1 MMRSDR
7 GSGTVL
13 AVGIVGCIVGLAV
26 VVVPLYRGLGALRQI
41 QGAAD
46 ASALAGADVAA
57 GIAPGSPCGVAVSV
71 ARANDANTVKCRAD
85 GLVVTVTAG
94 GSFLGFSLVS
104 TATAGPPVG

>member
-26 VVVPLYRGLGALRQI
+26 VVVPLYRGLGELRQV

-57 GIAPGSPCGVAVSV
+57 GIAPGSPCQVAISV
-71 ARANDANTVKCRAD
+71 ARAGGVVAKDCTVD

-94 GSFLGFSLVS
+94 SSFLGFSLVS